1 MKRQRIFVAG
11 EHGQVARALARC
23 YAARGNTFACAGRS
37 TLDIADRAA
46 VARAVAE
53 FRPDLVVN
61 TAAYTDVDRAE
72 DESDLAFRVNCN
84 GAGNLAAAART
95 AKAPIIH
102 VSTDYVFDGT
112 KQQAYVEADATNP
125 LGAYGRS
132 KLAGEQAVAAEAPAH
147 VILRTSWVYSP
158 DGSNFVLT
166 MLRLARERD
175 EIAVVDDQWG
185 APTSAADL
193 AGTIATIGDVVLAA
207 SDRPRLYGIYHAAG
221 TGETSRCCFARAVMT
236 GSAAQGGPACR
247 IRAITMDE
255 YPTRA
260 KRPANSRLDCS
271 KLANIFG
278 LKLPHWAASL
288 DICIARLRAQGAI

>member
-23 YAARGNTFACAGRS
+23 YAARGDTVACAGRS
-37 TLDIADRAA
+37 TLDIADGTAA
-46 VARAVAE
+46 ARAIAE

-61 TAAYTDVDRAE
+61 AAAYTDVDRAE
-72 DESDLAFRVNCN
+72 DESDLAFRVNRD

-95 AKAPIIH
+95 TNAPIIH
-102 VSTDYVFDGT
+102 VSTDYIFDG
-112 KQQAYVEADATNP
+112 KKPQAYVEADATNP

-132 KLAGEQAVAAEAPAH
+132 KLAGEQAVAAEAPSH

-158 DGSNFVLT
+158 DSSNFVLT

-175 EIAVVDDQWG
+175 EIPVVDDQWG

-193 AGTIATIGDVVLAA
+193 AGIITTIGDMVL
-207 SDRPRLYGIYHAAG
+207 SPGDRSRLYGIYHVAG
-221 TGETSRCCFARAVMT
+221 TGETSRCRFARAIMT

-247 IRAITMDE
+247 IRAITTDE
-255 YPTRA
+255 FPTRA
-260 KRPANSRLDCS
+260 RRPANSRLNCS
-271 KLANIFG
+271 KIANIFG
-278 LKLPHWAASL
+278 LKLPHWATSL
-288 DICIARLRAQGAI
+288 DICIAQLRAQGAI